1 MQGLLPGKQPF
12 YKLASNG
19 ISTQMLRNMVQQL
32 GYSNTHFGAADPE
45 EQGQG
50 QALQQALA
58 ALLQPALNLQQPAPS
73 SLRALA
79 EQHIIRLLQDHQLS
93 PERLA
98 DEMNISRR
106 TLYRLFESEGS
117 SISHHILLLRLDR
130 CSAELECQEDSAL
143 SITDIAFKWGFSDVS
158 QFSRA
163 FKRQRGVSPREY
175 RQQLRQPGLLP
186 VFSV

>member
-1 MQGLLPGKQPF
+1 VQGLLPGKQPF

-32 GYSNTHFGAADPE
+32 RYSNTHFGAADTE
-45 EQGQG
+45 G

-130 CSAELECQEDSAL
+130 CSAELECQEDYAL